1 MRNVIQTRPVKRAL
15 SSCADPCAALLL
27 AALGLGLSGCATTR
41 RPTAPTVLALPAAG
55 ESFLLFQQHD
65 VTCRQYA
72 AARTGEQTPGQA
84 AAHNQVAGAAA
95 GAGVGAAAGAL
106 LGSANGH
113 AGNGAA
119 IGAGT
124 GLLAGS
130 LLGSAS
136 GRAAAASLQNSYNM
150 SYTQC
155 MVANGERVEQ
165 PAPRAVVYRS
175 APPPV
180 IYAPPPAYLVPVP
193 PPL

>member
-1 MRNVIQTRPVKRAL
+1 MCNPISFMDRRAVL
-15 SSCADPCAALLL
+15 VL
-27 AALGLGLSGCATTR
+27 AAVGLGLSGCATTR
-41 RPTAPTVLALPAAG
+41 KPAGPTVLALPAAG
-55 ESFLLFQQHD
+55 ESFAVFQQHD
-65 VTCRQYA
+65 ATCRQYA
-72 AARTGEQTPGQA
+72 AIQTGGQTPGQA
-84 AAHNQVAGAAA
+84 AARDQVGGAVA

-106 LGSANGH
+106 IGSASGR

-119 IGAGT
+119 IAAGS

-130 LLGSAS
+130 LLGAGR

-165 PAPRAVVYRS
+165 PAPRAVAYRS

-180 IYAPPPAYLVPVP
+180 IYVPQPTYLVPAPPPLP
-193 PPL
+193 